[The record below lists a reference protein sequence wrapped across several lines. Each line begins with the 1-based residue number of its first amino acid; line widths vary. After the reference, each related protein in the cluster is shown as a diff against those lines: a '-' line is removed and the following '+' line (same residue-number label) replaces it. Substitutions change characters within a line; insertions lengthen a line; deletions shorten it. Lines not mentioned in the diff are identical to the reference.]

1 MTDTV
6 WAPPP
11 EKDNTAA
18 SHQFMEL
25 YGSLAVMNTY
35 LKLVVLGLCG
45 LCAGLVFA
53 NVKIIRHYR
62 DFRPLVIRITDSG
75 KTEPVNYSELEYH
88 PQTAEMKYF
97 LIQFVQLHYGRVRA
111 TIQQDYARS
120 FYFLDGRLADS
131 VMETSKKS
139 KLIETFLTDRS
150 DEIDIRVTGVSIEDL
165 RTPPYRAKVEFE
177 KLYYSPGDH
186 VERKREKYTG
196 NFVFLFREGVANDV
210 IPVNPLGFTITYYR
224 EDQAF

>member
-1 MTDTV
+1 MTETV
-6 WAPPP
+6 WAPPL
-11 EKDNTAA
+11 EKDYNAA
-18 SHQFMEL
+18 RHQFMEL

-35 LKLVVLGLCG
+35 LKIAVLALCG
-45 LCAGLVFA
+45 LCAGLVLA
-53 NVKIIRHYR
+53 NIKIIQHYR
-62 DFRPLVIRITDSG
+62 DFRPIVIRVVESG
-75 KTEPVNYSELEYH
+75 KAEPVNYSDLEYH

-97 LIQFVQLHYGRVRA
+97 LIQFVQLHYARVRA

-131 VMETSKKS
+131 VMEASKKS

-165 RTPPYRAKVEFE
+165 RSAPYRAEVEFE
-177 KLYYSPGDH
+177 KIYYSSGDH
-186 VERKREKYTG
+186 VEHKREKYTG
-196 NFVFLFREGVANDV
+196 NFVFMFRDGVANDV